1 MHQNISQS
9 HRILDNIIKI
19 AKQFTD
25 ILIFAV
31 EEGVDDVFDW

>member
-19 AKQFTD
+19 PEQFTD

-31 EEGVDDVFDW
+31 EEGIDDMFDW

>member
-19 AKQFTD
+19 SEQFTD

-31 EEGVDDVFDW
+31 EEGIDDMSDW

>member
-19 AKQFTD
+19 PKQFTD

-31 EEGVDDVFDW
+31 EEGIDNVLYW